1 MLATLQIV
9 IGIVFVMLLIS
20 LLASVILEYV
30 AGRFALRG
38 RHLANAI
45 KIMLGEKLQSEF
57 VRHPYFQQL
66 ATGSTQKVK
75 IANEKTVFPSYI
87 DANSFSSIL
96 VDTLKLDAPEGVQE
110 RIQQMPAGTSQQMMI
125 FLYNQSD
132 SVHQLQGRIEA
143 WYEQVMSRAS
153 GAYKRETQRWLFFLG
168 LILAIVLNADTLVIY
183 HNLSVNAS
191 LRDALNMTANYYIA
205 QNNVSPSLNTLTAA
219 PAAASETMQRFNSL
233 VNSNITA
240 FEAPLGVGW
249 STFEPAGI
257 DELGWFYKLG
267 GWLITAFAVSF
278 GATFWFELLKKIMNV
293 RSSGPAPASPSVPA
307 PRNSAPPSDAPAPVV
322 YPSNTSTAA
331 GFAPPRPDGVLLRPE
346 EEFNLLSRSAQR
358 PPSERE
364 VPIPTGDF
372 STKMPR
378 NYQQ

>member
-20 LLASVILEYV
+20 LLASVVLEYI
-30 AGRFALRG
+30 AGRLALRG

-45 KIMLGEKLQSEF
+45 RIMLGEKLQSEF
-57 VRHPYFQQL
+57 VKHPYFQQL

-87 DANSFSSIL
+87 DANSFSAIL

-110 RIQQMPAGTSQQMMI
+110 RIQQMPAGTSQQMMV

-132 SVHQLQGRIEA
+132 SVHQLQGRIES
-143 WYEQVMSRAS
+143 WYEQVMARAS

-168 LILAIVLNADTLVIY
+168 LLLAVLLNADTLTIY
-183 HNLSVNAS
+183 HNLSINAS
-191 LRDALNMTANYYIA
+191 LRDALNSTAAYYMT
-205 QNNVSPSLNTLTAA
+205 QNNTPSVSGLTSA
-219 PAAASETMQRFNSL
+219 PAASSETFQRVNSL
-233 VNSNITA
+233 INSNITA

-249 STFEPAGI
+249 STFEPASI
-257 DELGWFYKLG
+257 DEMGWFYKLG

-293 RSSGPAPASPSVPA
+293 RSSGPAA
-307 PRNSAPPSDAPAPVV
+307 APAPMPAPSGNTPASTT
-322 YPSNTSTAA
+322 YPTTGTAA
-331 GFAPPRPDGVLLRPE
+331 GFAPPRPDGVLLRPD
-346 EEFNLLSRSAQR
+346 EEFKILGRSATK
-358 PPSERE
+358 PPSEQE
-364 VPIPTGDF
+364 TTGRDF
-372 STKMPR
+372 AQKIPR
-378 NYQQ
+378 NYQ